1 MQDLALLAN
10 SSTGNTESGKF
21 WHFSLA
27 ILVRLTGQ
35 ECSKPGNKNQ
45 SSHRAGLVAWD
56 MTIAQEGK
64 QVNKSIC
71 VSSDTAQHAGE
82 PQPPESGQIA
92 STPLKP

>member
-45 SSHRAGLVAWD
+45 SSHRAGLKGYNCA
-56 MTIAQEGK
+56 
-64 QVNKSIC
+64 
-71 VSSDTAQHAGE
+71 
-82 PQPPESGQIA
+82 A
-92 STPLKP
+92 SHLENHLRSRRELWRVQRKHGLWLGI